1 MSLNKY
7 AIIGFPLGHSMS
19 PFIHRRLFDISGI
32 SAQYDMLEIRPEELE
47 NKFELLKTYNGFN
60 VTIPHKISI
69 IKMCDSTSGV
79 AALYSSVNCVKC
91 DGEITGY
98 NTDAEG
104 FLKTFEHYG
113 VKLSGN
119 VAILAPRRRQNSPL
133 RMRRQGVLHNYSGK
147 GIEYSVRKKAC
158 FGSKREN

>member
-1 MSLNKY
+1 MPLNKY

-69 IKMCDSTSGV
+69 IKIR
-79 AALYSSVNCVKC
+79 LQ
-91 DGEITGY
+91 
-98 NTDAEG
+98 
-104 FLKTFEHYG
+104 FE
-113 VKLSGN
+113 K
-119 VAILAPRRRQNSPL
+119 SPL
-133 RMRRQGVLHNYSGK
+133 QSARDYV
-147 GIEYSVRKKAC
+147 
-158 FGSKREN
+158 